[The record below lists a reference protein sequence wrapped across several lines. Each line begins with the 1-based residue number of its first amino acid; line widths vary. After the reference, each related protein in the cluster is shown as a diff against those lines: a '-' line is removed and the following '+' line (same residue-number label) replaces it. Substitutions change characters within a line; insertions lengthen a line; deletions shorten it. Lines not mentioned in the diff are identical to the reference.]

1 MSMDYVAGNGEDG
14 REEGEEEEGR
24 RREGQWLLVANRN
37 ADHYQSLEDLRS
49 VSHVSVNLGA
59 FCS

>member
-14 REEGEEEEGR
+14 REEGEEEGR

-49 VSHVSVNLGA
+49 VSQVFVNLGA